1 MRQEIGWMIRFEL
14 LEAMNMPKTNES
26 KVNTFIRRSLGVK
39 IALGIGGILIFVL
52 GAMAWVSV
60 SFFTNEYLGWV
71 EARSE
76 VLGRPL
82 RDRIKDLLSQ
92 VGYNES
98 VFLSLNVDIRSIL
111 KENRELSQI
120 AIHDPSGKILTHSD
134 PERAKLLHGLGPIQ
148 KALEGRPQ
156 KPVTF
161 FSEGSYHTLLPVTH
175 EKTLV
180 YVSVGSRADLI
191 EGVRSR
197 IALTFLVLALVS
209 LLVGGMGTLWVVRR
223 TISRPSERMIA
234 LAKDLAEGD
243 GDLTKRLDVQSR
255 DEIGEMAYWFNTFL
269 DKIHSLIGQVKVTAV
284 EVASAS
290 QQLSS
295 AASQLSDGSQEQASS
310 LEETAASLEQI
321 TATVKQT
328 ADNAK
333 QANQLAASS
342 SDAADKGGQVVT
354 SAVAAMAEITKSSKK
369 IADITTTIHQIAFQT
384 NLLAL
389 NAAVEAARAGEQGRG
404 FAVVATEVRNLAQ
417 RSATAAKEIRA
428 LIQDSVEKVEAG
440 STLVNQSGQTLQEIV
455 ASVKQVTDIIGEIAA
470 GTQEQSAG
478 IDQVNL
484 GVNQMDH
491 VVQSNAAQTEQ
502 LSATAHLMAEQGG
515 QLQALVRRFKLG
527 DESQA
532 QMRAYEPKTA
542 VVRPKAR
549 IGIGKVASRVEGT
562 ASPQEERF
570 EEF

>member
-1 MRQEIGWMIRFEL
+1 L
-14 LEAMNMPKTNES
+14 LEAMNMPKTDES
-26 KVNTFIRRSLGVK
+26 KANTFIRKSLGVK
-39 IALGIGGILIFVL
+39 IALGIGGILILVL

-82 RDRIKDLLSQ
+82 RDRIKDLMSQ
-92 VGYNES
+92 VGYRES
-98 VFLSLNVDIRSIL
+98 VFLVLNVEIRPIL
-111 KENRELSQI
+111 KENPELSYI
-120 AIHDPSGKILTHSD
+120 ALLDASGKILTHSD
-134 PERAKLLHGLGPIQ
+134 PERAKLQQVPGPVQ

-161 FSEGSYHTLLPVTH
+161 FFEGSYHTLLPVTH
-175 EKTLV
+175 EKALV
-180 YVSVGSRADLI
+180 YVSMGSRGDLI
-191 EGVRSR
+191 EGVRVR
-197 IALTFLVLALVS
+197 IALTFIILTLVS
-209 LLVGGMGTLWVVRR
+209 LLVGGVGTFWVVRR
-223 TISRPSERMIA
+223 VITRPSSRMIA
-234 LAKDLAEGD
+234 LAKDLAEGE

-269 DKIHSLIGQVKVTAV
+269 DKIHNLIGQVKVAAV
-284 EVASAS
+284 QVASAS

-321 TATVKQT
+321 TVTVKQT
-328 ADNAK
+328 ADNARR
-333 QANQLAASS
+333 ANQLAAGSR
-342 SDAADKGGQVVT
+342 DAADKGGQVVT
-354 SAVAAMAEITKSSKK
+354 SAVSAMGEINKSSKK
-369 IADITTTIHQIAFQT
+369 IAEITTTIHQIAFQT

-404 FAVVATEVRNLAQ
+404 FAVVAAEVRSLAQ
-417 RSATAAKEIRA
+417 RSATAAKEISA
-428 LIQDSVEKVEAG
+428 LIQDSVRKVEAG
-440 STLVNQSGQTLQEIV
+440 SNLVNQSGQTLQEIV
-455 ASVKQVTDIIGEIAA
+455 AAVKQVTDIIGEIAA
-470 GTQEQSAG
+470 GSQEQSAG

-484 GVNQMDH
+484 GVNQMDQ

-515 QLQALVRRFKLG
+515 QLQTLVRKFRLG

-532 QMRAYEPKTA
+532 QMRAPAHAYEPTTA
-542 VVRPKAR
+542 AVRPKAR
-549 IGIGKVASRVEGT
+549 IGMGKAAPRVEGT
-562 ASPQEERF
+562 ASHQEERF

>member
-1 MRQEIGWMIRFEL
+1 
-14 LEAMNMPKTNES
+14 
-26 KVNTFIRRSLGVK
+26 
-39 IALGIGGILIFVL
+39 
-52 GAMAWVSV
+52 
-60 SFFTNEYLGWV
+60 
-71 EARSE
+71 

-82 RDRIKDLLSQ
+82 RDRIKDLMTQ
-92 VGYNES
+92 VGYSES
-98 VFLSLNVDIRSIL
+98 VFLVLNIEIAPII
-111 KENRELSQI
+111 KENRELSHI
-120 AIHDPSGKILTHSD
+120 AVYDPSGKVLTHSD
-134 PERAKLLHGLGPIQ
+134 PERAKLKQILGPVQ
-148 KALEGRPQ
+148 KALEARPQ

-161 FSEGSYHTLLPVTH
+161 FFEGSYHTLLPVIH
-175 EKTLV
+175 EKGLV
-180 YVSVGSRADLI
+180 YVSMGSRGDLI
-191 EGVRSR
+191 EAVRLR
-197 IALTFLVLALVS
+197 IALTFLVLTLVA
-209 LLVGGMGTLWVVRR
+209 LLVGGVGTLWVVRR

-234 LAKDLAEGD
+234 LAKDLAEGE
-243 GDLTKRLDVQSR
+243 GDLTKRLDVQSQ

-269 DKIHSLIGQVKVTAV
+269 DKIHKLIGEVKVAAV

-321 TATVKQT
+321 TVTVKQT

-333 QANQLAASS
+333 QANQLAAGSR
-342 SDAADKGGQVVT
+342 DAADKGGQVVT
-354 SAVAAMAEITKSSKK
+354 SAVSAMAEINKSSKK
-369 IADITTTIHQIAFQT
+369 IADIITTIHQIAFQT

-404 FAVVATEVRNLAQ
+404 FAVVATEVRSLAQ
-417 RSATAAKEIRA
+417 RTATAAKEIRE

-515 QLQALVRRFKLG
+515 QLQALVGRFRLG

-532 QMRAYEPKTA
+532 QMRATAHAYEPTMA
-542 VVRPKAR
+542 AARPKAR
-549 IGIGKVASRVEGT
+549 IGMGKVASKSGGAPPLA
-562 ASPQEERF
+562 ASPVGRTAAREDERF

>member
-1 MRQEIGWMIRFEL
+1 L
-14 LEAMNMPKTNES
+14 LEAMNVPKTDES
-26 KVNTFIRRSLGVK
+26 KANTFIRRSLGVK
-39 IALGIGGILIFVL
+39 IALGIGGILILVL

-60 SFFTNEYLGWV
+60 SFFTNQYLGWV

-82 RDRIKDLLSQ
+82 RDRIKDLMSQ
-92 VGYNES
+92 VGYRES
-98 VFLSLNVDIRSIL
+98 VFLVLNVEIRPIL
-111 KENRELSQI
+111 KENPELSYI
-120 AIHDPSGKILTHSD
+120 ALLDASGKVLTHSD
-134 PERAKLLHGLGPIQ
+134 PERAKVQQVPGPVQ

-161 FSEGSYHTLLPVTH
+161 FFEGSYHTLLPVTH
-175 EKTLV
+175 EKALV
-180 YVSVGSRADLI
+180 YVSMGSRGDLI
-191 EGVRSR
+191 EGVRVR
-197 IALTFLVLALVS
+197 IALTFIVLTLVS
-209 LLVGGMGTLWVVRR
+209 LLVGGVGTFWVVRR
-223 TISRPSERMIA
+223 VITRPSSRMIA
-234 LAKDLAEGD
+234 LAKDLAEGE

-269 DKIHSLIGQVKVTAV
+269 DKIHNLIGQVKVAAV
-284 EVASAS
+284 QVASAS

-321 TATVKQT
+321 TVTVKQT
-328 ADNAK
+328 ADNARR
-333 QANQLAASS
+333 ANQLAAGSR
-342 SDAADKGGQVVT
+342 DAADKGGQVVT
-354 SAVAAMAEITKSSKK
+354 SAVSAMGEINKSSKK
-369 IADITTTIHQIAFQT
+369 IAEITTTIHQIAFQT

-404 FAVVATEVRNLAQ
+404 FAVVAAEVRSLAQ
-417 RSATAAKEIRA
+417 RSATAAKEISA
-428 LIQDSVEKVEAG
+428 LIQDSVQKVEAG
-440 STLVNQSGQTLQEIV
+440 SNLVNQSGQTLQEIV
-455 ASVKQVTDIIGEIAA
+455 AAVKQVTDIIGEIAA
-470 GTQEQSAG
+470 GSQEQSAG

-484 GVNQMDH
+484 GVNQMDQ

-515 QLQALVRRFKLG
+515 QLQTLVRRFKLG

-532 QMRAYEPKTA
+532 QMRAPAHAYEPTTA
-542 VVRPKAR
+542 AVRPKAR
-549 IGIGKVASRVEGT
+549 IGMGKVAPRVEGT
-562 ASPQEERF
+562 ASRQEERF

>member
-1 MRQEIGWMIRFEL
+1 MP
-14 LEAMNMPKTNES
+14 EANEPKA
-26 KVNTFIRRSLGVK
+26 NTLRRKSLSVK
-39 IALGIGGILIFVL
+39 IAVGIGGILVLVL

-60 SFFTNEYLGWV
+60 SFFTNEYLVWV

-82 RDRIKDLLSQ
+82 RDRIKDLMTQ
-92 VGYNES
+92 VGYSES
-98 VFLSLNVDIRSIL
+98 VFLVLNVEIAPIL
-111 KENRELSQI
+111 KENRELSYI
-120 AIHDPSGKILTHSD
+120 AVLDPSGKVLTHSD
-134 PERAKLLHGLGPIQ
+134 PEQAKRQQGLGPVQ
-148 KALEGRPQ
+148 KALEARPQ
-156 KPVTF
+156 KPVTV

-175 EKTLV
+175 EKGLV
-180 YVSVGSRADLI
+180 YVSMGSRAELI

-197 IALTFLVLALVS
+197 IALTFLGLALVS
-209 LLVGGMGTLWVVRR
+209 LLVGGIGTLWVVRR

-234 LAKDLAEGD
+234 LAKDLAEGE

-269 DKIHSLIGQVKVTAV
+269 DKIHKLIGQVKVTAGQ
-284 EVASAS
+284 VASAS

-328 ADNAK
+328 AHNAK
-333 QANQLAASS
+333 QANQLAAGSRG
-342 SDAADKGGQVVT
+342 AADKGGQVVT
-354 SAVAAMAEITKSSKK
+354 SAVSAMEEINKSSKK
-369 IADITTTIHQIAFQT
+369 IADIITTIHQIAFQT

-404 FAVVATEVRNLAQ
+404 FAVVATEVRSLAQ
-417 RSATAAKEIRA
+417 RSATAAKEIRE
-428 LIQDSVEKVEAG
+428 LIQDSVAKVDAG
-440 STLVNQSGQTLQEIV
+440 SALVNESGQTLQEIV
-455 ASVKQVTDIIGEIAA
+455 AAVKQVTDIIGEIAA
-470 GTQEQSAG
+470 GAQEQSAG

-502 LSATAHLMAEQGG
+502 LSATAQSMDEQAR
-515 QLQALVRRFKLG
+515 QLQALVGRFKLG
-527 DESQA
+527 EESQA
-532 QMRAYEPKTA
+532 QIRAAAHAYEPTTA
-542 VVRPKAR
+542 VVKTKA
-549 IGIGKVASRVEGT
+549 GTGMGKVALKGESASPRAASLVDGT
-562 ASPQEERF
+562 ASREKERF

>member
-1 MRQEIGWMIRFEL
+1 M
-14 LEAMNMPKTNES
+14 LEAMNMPETS
-26 KVNTFIRRSLGVK
+26 KANTFIRKSLGVK
-39 IALGIGGILIFVL
+39 IALGIGGILILVL

-82 RDRIKDLLSQ
+82 RDRIKDLMSQ
-92 VGYNES
+92 VGYRES
-98 VFLSLNVDIRSIL
+98 VFLVLNVEIRPIL
-111 KENRELSQI
+111 KENPELSYI
-120 AIHDPSGKILTHSD
+120 ALLDASGKILTHSD
-134 PERAKLLHGLGPIQ
+134 PERAKLQQVPGPVQ

-161 FSEGSYHTLLPVTH
+161 FFEGSYHTLLPVTH
-175 EKTLV
+175 EKALV
-180 YVSVGSRADLI
+180 YVSMGSRGDLI
-191 EGVRSR
+191 EGVRVR
-197 IALTFLVLALVS
+197 IALTFIVLTLVS
-209 LLVGGMGTLWVVRR
+209 LLVGGVGTFWVVRR
-223 TISRPSERMIA
+223 VITRPSSRMIA
-234 LAKDLAEGD
+234 LAKDLAEGE

-269 DKIHSLIGQVKVTAV
+269 DKIHNLIGQVKVAAV
-284 EVASAS
+284 QVASAS

-321 TATVKQT
+321 TVTVKQT
-328 ADNAK
+328 ADNARR
-333 QANQLAASS
+333 ANQLAAGSR
-342 SDAADKGGQVVT
+342 DAADKGGQVVT
-354 SAVAAMAEITKSSKK
+354 SAVSAMGEINKSSKK
-369 IADITTTIHQIAFQT
+369 IAEITTTIHQIAFQT

-404 FAVVATEVRNLAQ
+404 FAVVAAEVRSLAQ
-417 RSATAAKEIRA
+417 RSATAAKEISA
-428 LIQDSVEKVEAG
+428 LIQDSVRKVEAG
-440 STLVNQSGQTLQEIV
+440 SNLVNQSGQTLQEIV
-455 ASVKQVTDIIGEIAA
+455 AAVKQVTDIIGEIAA
-470 GTQEQSAG
+470 GSQEQSAG

-484 GVNQMDH
+484 GVNQMDQ

-515 QLQALVRRFKLG
+515 QLQTLVRKFKLG

-532 QMRAYEPKTA
+532 QMRAPAHAYEPATA
-542 VVRPKAR
+542 AVRPKAR
-549 IGIGKVASRVEGT
+549 IGMGKVAPRVEGT
-562 ASPQEERF
+562 GSRQEERF

>member
-1 MRQEIGWMIRFEL
+1 
-14 LEAMNMPKTNES
+14 
-26 KVNTFIRRSLGVK
+26 
-39 IALGIGGILIFVL
+39 
-52 GAMAWVSV
+52 MAWVSV

-532 QMRAYEPKTA
+532 QMRAYEPTTA

>member
-1 MRQEIGWMIRFEL
+1 
-14 LEAMNMPKTNES
+14 MPEKNER
-26 KVNTFIRRSLGVK
+26 KGNTLKRRSLSVK
-39 IALGIGGILIFVL
+39 IAVGIGGILVFVL

-60 SFFTNEYLGWV
+60 SFFTNEYLAWV

-82 RDRIKDLLSQ
+82 RDRIKDLMTQ
-92 VGYNES
+92 VGYSES
-98 VFLSLNVDIRSIL
+98 VFLVLNVEIAPII
-111 KENRELSQI
+111 KENRELSHI
-120 AIHDPSGKILTHSD
+120 AVYDPTGKVLTHSD
-134 PERAKLLHGLGPIQ
+134 PEQAKLKQVLGPVQ
-148 KALEGRPQ
+148 KALEARPQ

-161 FSEGSYHTLLPVTH
+161 FFEGSYHTLLPVPY
-175 EKTLV
+175 EKGLV
-180 YVSVGSRADLI
+180 YVSVGSRGDLI
-191 EGVRSR
+191 EAVRLR
-197 IALTFLVLALVS
+197 IALTFLVLTLVA
-209 LLVGGMGTLWVVRR
+209 LLVGGVGTLWVVRQ

-234 LAKDLAEGD
+234 LAKDLAEGE
-243 GDLTKRLDVQSR
+243 GDMTKRLDVQSR

-269 DKIHSLIGQVKVTAV
+269 DKIHNLIGQVKVAAV
-284 EVASAS
+284 QLGSVS

-295 AASQLSDGSQEQASS
+295 AAGQLSDGSQAQASS

-328 ADNAK
+328 AHNAK
-333 QANQLAASS
+333 QANQLAAGSRE
-342 SDAADKGGQVVT
+342 AADKGGQVVA
-354 SAVAAMAEITKSSKK
+354 SAVSAMGQIDKSSKK
-369 IADITTTIHQIAFQT
+369 IADIITTIHQIAFQT

-404 FAVVATEVRNLAQ
+404 FAVVATEVRSLAQ
-417 RSATAAKEIRA
+417 RTATAAKEIRE
-428 LIQDSVEKVEAG
+428 LIQDSVAKVETG

-470 GTQEQSAG
+470 GAQEQSSG

-502 LSATAHLMAEQGG
+502 LSATAHSMAEQGR
-515 QLQALVRRFKLG
+515 QLQALVGRFKLG

-532 QMRAYEPKTA
+532 QMHATAHAYEPTTP
-542 VVRPKAR
+542 VVRTKTG
-549 IGIGKVASRVEGT
+549 IGMGKVALRGGSTTPRAASLVDRT
-562 ASPQEERF
+562 ASREKERF

>member
-1 MRQEIGWMIRFEL
+1 
-14 LEAMNMPKTNES
+14 MNMPKANES
-26 KVNTFIRRSLGVK
+26 KANTLKRKSLSVK
-39 IALGIGGILIFVL
+39 IALGIGGILVFVL

-82 RDRIKDLLSQ
+82 RDRIKDLMTQ
-92 VGYNES
+92 VGYSES
-98 VFLSLNVDIRSIL
+98 VFLVLNVEIAPIL
-111 KENRELSQI
+111 KENRELSHI
-120 AIHDPSGKILTHSD
+120 AVYDPSGKVLTHSD
-134 PERAKLLHGLGPIQ
+134 PDRSKRQQGLGPVQ
-148 KALEGRPQ
+148 KALEARPQ
-156 KPVTF
+156 KPVTVF
-161 FSEGSYHTLLPVTH
+161 FEGIYHTLLPVTH
-175 EKTLV
+175 EKGLV
-180 YVSVGSRADLI
+180 YVSMGSRGELI

-209 LLVGGMGTLWVVRR
+209 LLVGGIGTLWVVRR

-234 LAKDLAEGD
+234 LAKDLAEGE

-269 DKIHSLIGQVKVTAV
+269 DKIHKLIGQVKETAGQ
-284 EVASAS
+284 VASAS

-295 AASQLSDGSQEQASS
+295 AASQLSDGSQAQASS

-328 ADNAK
+328 AHNAK
-333 QANQLAASS
+333 QANQLAAGST
-342 SDAADKGGQVVT
+342 DAADKGGQVVT
-354 SAVAAMAEITKSSKK
+354 SAVSAMEEINKSSKK
-369 IADITTTIHQIAFQT
+369 IADIITTIHQIAFQT

-404 FAVVATEVRNLAQ
+404 FAVVATEVRSLAQ
-417 RSATAAKEIRA
+417 RTAAAAKEIRE
-428 LIQDSVEKVEAG
+428 LIQDSVAKVDAG
-440 STLVNQSGQTLQEIV
+440 STLVNRSGQTLQEIV

-502 LSATAHLMAEQGG
+502 LSATAQSMADQGR
-515 QLQALVRRFKLG
+515 QLQALVGRFKLG
-527 DESQA
+527 EESQA
-532 QMRAYEPKTA
+532 QVHAAARAYEPMTA
-542 VVRPKAR
+542 AAR
-549 IGIGKVASRVEGT
+549 TRAGIGMRKVALRGGSASPRAASLVDGT
-562 ASPQEERF
+562 ASRGKERF